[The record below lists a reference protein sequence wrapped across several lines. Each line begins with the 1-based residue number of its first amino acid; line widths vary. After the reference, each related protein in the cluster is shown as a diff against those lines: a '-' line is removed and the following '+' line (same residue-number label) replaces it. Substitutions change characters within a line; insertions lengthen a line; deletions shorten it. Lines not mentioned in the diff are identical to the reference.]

1 MDCDSDPTSTT
12 PMGVHLA
19 FGDDPSNSITVS
31 FFTCDIASPHD
42 DPLVHLFSPHGDNQT
57 FAGTT
62 LGSVAEGRFHHH
74 VALTNLL
81 TETAYRYT
89 VSLSGNNRPRS
100 VPFQFRTAA
109 SSSST
114 QFEIV
119 VIGDMGVNGSAS
131 TVSWLSRAPYNFTL
145 HLGDV
150 SYADDYD
157 KHLVPEPSSGRSYE
171 AVYDDFLV
179 TVEHVSAAAP
189 YHVCKSFWILYIL
202 LQCSCFVFY
211 SFCIISHYSSPLFSE
226 CQALAT
232 TMSRV
237 TRRPISAVPATSA
250 TSAQ

>member
-1 MDCDSDPTSTT
+1 MLLLLLGLSLQFTVWTATATQKVHGLDCDSDPKSTT

-109 SSSST
+109 SSSSA

-189 YHVCKSFWILYIL
+189 YHVCKSFWIL
-202 LQCSCFVFY
+202 
-211 SFCIISHYSSPLFSE
+211 
-226 CQALAT
+226 
-232 TMSRV
+232 
-237 TRRPISAVPATSA
+237 
-250 TSAQ
+250 